1 MRPRRKM
8 SKREYINRLEQ
19 YNLEICDCKQAL
31 ETVGLQAKKA
41 IAEALKQYNQVKLD
55 NKRKVADARK
65 QLNGILMRRRQFIKY
80 HKEL

>member
-1 MRPRRKM
+1 M

-19 YNLEICDCKQAL
+19 YNLEICDCRQAL
-31 ETVGLQAKKA
+31 ETVDLQAKEA
-41 IAEALKQYNQVKLD
+41 IAEALKQYNQVKMD
-55 NKRKVADARK
+55 NKRKVADVRK